1 MDSRQVVLTTPVP
14 ADRAGAVVAVLRE
27 DISRAVRHGLLT
39 RGESAELIARLSTVV
54 DQAVG
59 PR

>member
-1 MDSRQVVLTTPVP
+1 MDSRQMVRTVAVPV
-14 ADRAGAVVAVLRE
+14 DRAGAVVAVLRE

-39 RGESAELIARLSTVV
+39 AGESAELIARLTTVV

>member
-1 MDSRQVVLTTPVP
+1 MDSRRAVRTAPAP

-39 RGESAELIARLSTVV
+39 AGESAELIARLTTVV

-59 PR
+59 SR

>member
-1 MDSRQVVLTTPVP
+1 MDSRQMVRTVAVPV
-14 ADRAGAVVAVLRE
+14 DRAGAVVAVLRE
-27 DISRAVRHGLLT
+27 DIGRAVRTGLLT
-39 RGESAELIARLSTVV
+39 AGESAELIARLTTVV